1 MTRICMIVESPHK
14 CATIQNYVGNDYN
27 VIACYGHF
35 RTIGS
40 LDDISKDDYAIKFTD
55 IKSKSSVI
63 SRMKKCIN
71 ESSAVVIATDDDR
84 EGEAIGWHIC
94 DRFGLSM
101 KTTRIIFN
109 EVTQEAIMRALKTP
123 TFINMSVVNAQKT
136 RQVIDML
143 VGYKVSPQLWKS
155 IGTQKLSA
163 GRCQTP
169 TLGLIYDNHK
179 RISRQTQ
186 SMIFVTSGYFT
197 ERNIHFILNKEYD
210 DTDDMNTFLNSS
222 ITYHHEITKST
233 LTKVTT
239 DPPIPFD
246 TISLQQAS
254 NTELRLTTRDTMN
267 GCQMLYERGYI
278 TYMRT
283 DSVKFSPEFLSKCFG
298 FVSGNYGE
306 EYVTSN
312 PTNISTEVNSEK
324 DETSAHEAIRP
335 TNISL
340 LIPEDVTKNACR
352 LYTLIR
358 NRTLMSCMREMIS
371 SVIRYKIT
379 APMECV
385 YSYKSSR
392 IDFHGWNIVTH
403 HHKTDETFDYLNTL
417 KMDTIH
423 YNKVV
428 SSQHVKDVPR
438 HYNESGLLTVMK
450 RMGIGRPSTYSSIIE
465 TLKERKYVR
474 YTNVDGSKYNSL
486 TMELAR
492 HIVTTTT
499 TQKVYGSEKNKL
511 VIQPLGVDVVEFLY
525 HHYGDLFSYTYS
537 KEMEERLDLIVSNN
551 VTQFAV
557 CNDCNDTITKC
568 TSTITTKSS
577 GYKLDDAHT
586 YINGKY
592 GPVIKHINGD
602 DVTFKPVIADI
613 DIEKLKSGEYEA
625 SDIIKVPSV
634 DIELGELDGVTI
646 YLKSGKYGKYISYNT
661 KTYSVPK
668 GMDLDN
674 INAIQ
679 IIQGIRELSDTI
691 SVRRGPKGT
700 YIMIKNKGKKR
711 PTFISLSSFKDDPY
725 KCDVSLL
732 MEVIDSKS
740 SL

>member
-14 CATIQNYVGNDYN
+14 CATIQKYVGNDYT

-55 IKSKSSVI
+55 IKSKYSVI

-109 EVTQEAIMRALKTP
+109 EVTQEAITRALRSP
-123 TFINMSVVNAQKT
+123 TIINISVVEAQKT

-179 RISRQTQ
+179 RISTQ
-186 SMIFVTSGYFT
+186 EPCMIFVTSGYFT
-197 ERNIHFILNKEYD
+197 DRNIQFILNKEYD
-210 DTDDMNTFLNSS
+210 QLDDMNKFLHES
-222 ITYHHEITKST
+222 IDYLHQMSKTSMVNVT
-233 LTKVTT
+233 L
-239 DPPIPFD
+239 PPPTPFD

-254 NTELRLTTRDTMN
+254 NSELRLTTKDTMN
-267 GCQMLYERGYI
+267 ACQMLYERGYI

-283 DSVKFSPEFLSKCFG
+283 DSVQFSPEFLTKCFD
-298 FVSGNYGE
+298 FVRGTYGK
-306 EYVTSN
+306 EYVTSDKMIHLDKMK
-312 PTNISTEVNSEK
+312 PTS

-340 LIPEDVTKNACR
+340 IVPEDVTKNATR
-352 LYTLIR
+352 VYTLIR
-358 NRTLMSCMREMIS
+358 NRAIMSCMTDMIS
-371 SVIRYKIT
+371 SVIKYKIS
-379 APMECV
+379 APMGCL
-385 YSYKSSR
+385 YNYKSTR
-392 IDFHGWNIVTH
+392 IEFQGWNIVTH
-403 HHKTDETFDYLNTL
+403 YHKTDEMFEYLNTL
-417 KMDTIH
+417 IKGDVC
-423 YNKVV
+423 YNKVM

-438 HYNESGLLTVMK
+438 HYNESGLLNMMK

-474 YTNVDGSKYNSL
+474 YMNVNGTPYHSL
-486 TMELAR
+486 TMELYQKN
-492 HIVTTTT
+492 VTTKTME
-499 TQKVYGSEKNKL
+499 KIFGSEKNKL
-511 VIQPLGVDVVEFLY
+511 VIQPLGVDVFEFLNRY
-525 HHYGDLFSYTYS
+525 YSDLFNYTYS
-537 KEMEERLDLIVSNN
+537 REMEEKLDMIVSNN
-551 VTQFAV
+551 VKSLNI
-557 CNDCNDTITKC
+557 CNDCNDTIIQC
-568 TSTITTKSS
+568 TGKIMSKSS
-577 GYKLDDAHT
+577 GYKLDDNHT

-592 GPVIKHINGD
+592 GPVIKHVDGD
-602 DVTFKPVIADI
+602 DVTFKPVIDDI
-613 DIEKLKSGEYEA
+613 DIEKLKSGAYEA
-625 SDIIKVPSV
+625 IDIIKSSSV
-634 DIELGELDGVTI
+634 DIELGELDGETI
-646 YLKSGKYGKYISYNT
+646 YLKSGKYGNYISYNS

-668 GMDLDN
+668 GMEIDN
-674 INAIQ
+674 VNAVQ
-679 IIQGIRELSDTI
+679 IIQGIREISETI

-700 YIMIKNKGKKR
+700 YMMIKNKGKKR
-711 PTFISLSSFKDDPY
+711 PTFISLASFKDDPY

-732 MEVIDSKS
+732 MELIDSK
-740 SL
+740 